1 MSIQNII
8 CCAIGYM
15 LADLITS
22 IFELLIMKYIKRRV
36 KK

>member
-15 LADLITS
+15 LADFIRQ
-22 IFELLIMKYIKRRV
+22 IIELLIIKYIKGRV
-36 KK
+36 K